1 MINLSKWYRLDN
13 AAKIFPPSKN
23 KYDAKIFRFSVSLK
37 ENVDKNILEQALNK
51 TLIEFPIFSSVLKR
65 GFFWYYLE
73 ESNIKPLVLE
83 EHQRP
88 CSTFDTPLLFQVTYY
103 KKRINLEVNH
113 ALTDGTGTLIFLK
126 SLVASYLDIKYNLES
141 SDVINKAS
149 TKESSIDSFKK
160 YKTGKVG
167 KSLSNNKM
175 AYQIRD
181 EKYAENR
188 LKVIEGIMSSSEVLK
203 KAKAY
208 NVSLTVYLASILIK
222 SIGESMTIKDRR
234 KPIVLVIPVNL
245 RQYYPSYT
253 VRNFFNAVNISYQ
266 YNGEDIKDIIALV
279 NEEFKKHLNPDN
291 IKNKMNNMA
300 KLEDIFILRL
310 IPIFLKDLV
319 LRYAYK
325 LTDHYTTMT
334 LSNIG
339 VIKMPEVYQEYID
352 YFDVFISTSRIQ
364 LCMCSYLD
372 KLLLSFT
379 SQFINSEIEQNFF
392 RYLTSEGIKIT
403 INTNKIGGD
412 NNAEMS

>member
-1 MINLSKWYRLDN
+1 
-13 AAKIFPPSKN
+13 
-23 KYDAKIFRFSVSLK
+23 
-37 ENVDKNILEQALNK
+37 
-51 TLIEFPIFSSVLKR
+51 
-65 GFFWYYLE
+65 
-73 ESNIKPLVLE
+73 
-83 EHQRP
+83 
-88 CSTFDTPLLFQVTYY
+88 
-103 KKRINLEVNH
+103 
-113 ALTDGTGTLIFLK
+113 
-126 SLVASYLDIKYNLES
+126 
-141 SDVINKAS
+141 
-149 TKESSIDSFKK
+149 
-160 YKTGKVG
+160 
-167 KSLSNNKM
+167 
-175 AYQIRD
+175 
-181 EKYAENR
+181 
-188 LKVIEGIMSSSEVLK
+188 
-203 KAKAY
+203 
-208 NVSLTVYLASILIK
+208 
-222 SIGESMTIKDRR
+222 MTIKDRR

-310 IPIFLKDLV
+310 IPIFIKDLV